1 MSAEL
6 TCLVLSTLLGFV
18 YLNAHAIT
26 LQRQADGSKIDP
38 TRDRDAV
45 LTVHGARA
53 VRAFRNFLETYP
65 FFIALIVAIELSA
78 HHGILTLSGS
88 ILYLVARTAY
98 LPLYIAGVATMRS
111 VSWGLALLGLIMMFV
126 GVLI

>member
-1 MSAEL
+1 MSVEL
-6 TCLVLSTLLGFV
+6 ICLLLSTLLGFI

-26 LQRQADGSKIDP
+26 LQRQADGSKVDP
-38 TRDRDAV
+38 NRDREVV

-53 VRAFRNFLETYP
+53 VRALRNFLETYP
-65 FFIALIVAIELSA
+65 FFIALIVVIELSA
-78 HHGILTLSGS
+78 RHGVLTLSGS